1 MSYGVGEGLGFI
13 FDIKGRVE
21 EIYGDWRG
29 ILTGLET
36 GQGALLYCGR
46 RRIAEFPSKMGE
58 INMLSYDYL
67 PNFRGI
73 AEFGFGNCGKIL
85 PLDRAECSYYS
96 PTWG

>member
-29 ILTGLET
+29 ILKELET

-46 RRIAEFPSKMGE
+46 RGISLKNGE
-58 INMLSYDYL
+58 NQHVIV
-67 PNFRGI
+67 
-73 AEFGFGNCGKIL
+73 
-85 PLDRAECSYYS
+85 
-96 PTWG
+96 